1 MSFGEIIV
9 ILIVAILVLGP
20 DKLPE
25 AIVQIAKILKAL
37 KRNIDDAKS
46 SIEKEVR
53 INDLKEEAKKYK
65 DEFSSANENIR
76 KKLSF
81 EEFDDLK
88 RDILDKTKVDLTF
101 DSRENSTPSPNEQ
114 NPNENQK
121 PKLNPFENQKPKLNP
136 FENQKPKLN
145 PFENQEKVEK

>member
-1 MSFGEIIV
+1 EIIV
-9 ILIVAILVLGP
+9 ILVVAILVLGP

-25 AIVQIAKILKAL
+25 AIVQIAKILKAV

-46 SIEKEVR
+46 SIEKEIR

-65 DEFSSANENIR
+65 DEFSSTNENIR

-101 DSRENSTPSPNEQ
+101 DSRDDKVKNNLSGQNLNTEEKPNLS
-114 NPNENQK
+114 
-121 PKLNPFENQKPKLNP
+121 KLETQDKT
-136 FENQKPKLN
+136 
-145 PFENQEKVEK
+145 EK

>member
-1 MSFGEIIV
+1 SFGEIIV

-121 PKLNPFENQKPKLNP
+121 PKLNPFENQ
-136 FENQKPKLN
+136 
-145 PFENQEKVEK
+145 EKVEK

>member
-1 MSFGEIIV
+1 V

-121 PKLNPFENQKPKLNP
+121 PE
-136 FENQKPKLN
+136 LN

>member
-101 DSRENSTPSPNEQ
+101 DSRENSTPSPNGQ
-114 NPNENQK
+114 NPN
-121 PKLNPFENQKPKLNP
+121 
-136 FENQKPKLN
+136 ENQKPKLN

>member
-9 ILIVAILVLGP
+9 ILVVAILVLGP

-25 AIVQIAKILKAL
+25 AIIQIAKILKAV

-46 SIEKEVR
+46 SIEKEIR

-65 DEFSSANENIR
+65 DEFSSTNENIR

-101 DSRENSTPSPNEQ
+101 DSRDDKVKNNLSGQNLNTEEKPNLS
-114 NPNENQK
+114 
-121 PKLNPFENQKPKLNP
+121 KLETQDKNGKIN
-136 FENQKPKLN
+136 
-145 PFENQEKVEK
+145 V

>member
-1 MSFGEIIV
+1 

-46 SIEKEVR
+46 SIEKEIR

-121 PKLNPFENQKPKLNP
+121 PKLNPFENQ
-136 FENQKPKLN
+136 
-145 PFENQEKVEK
+145 EKVEK

>member
-9 ILIVAILVLGP
+9 ILVVAILVLGP

-25 AIVQIAKILKAL
+25 AIVQIAKILKAV

-46 SIEKEVR
+46 SIEKEIR
-53 INDLKEEAKKYK
+53 IDDLKEEAKKYK
-65 DEFSSANENIR
+65 DEFSSTNENIR

-101 DSRENSTPSPNEQ
+101 DSRDDKVKNNLSGQNLNTEEKPNLS
-114 NPNENQK
+114 
-121 PKLNPFENQKPKLNP
+121 KLETQDKNGKIN
-136 FENQKPKLN
+136 
-145 PFENQEKVEK
+145 V

>member
-46 SIEKEVR
+46 SIEKEIR

-121 PKLNPFENQKPKLNP
+121 PKLNPFENQ
-136 FENQKPKLN
+136 
-145 PFENQEKVEK
+145 EKAEK

>member
-25 AIVQIAKILKAL
+25 AIVQIAKVLKAL

-46 SIEKEVR
+46 SIEKEIR

-121 PKLNPFENQKPKLNP
+121 PKLNPFENQ
-136 FENQKPKLN
+136 
-145 PFENQEKVEK
+145 EKVEK

>member
-9 ILIVAILVLGP
+9 ILVVAILVLGP

-25 AIVQIAKILKAL
+25 AIVQIAKILKAV

-46 SIEKEVR
+46 SIEKEIR

-65 DEFSSANENIR
+65 DEFSSTNENIH

-101 DSRENSTPSPNEQ
+101 DSRDDKVKNNLSGQNLNTEEKPNLS
-114 NPNENQK
+114 
-121 PKLNPFENQKPKLNP
+121 KLETQDKNGKIN
-136 FENQKPKLN
+136 
-145 PFENQEKVEK
+145 V

>member
-9 ILIVAILVLGP
+9 ILVVAILVLGP

-25 AIVQIAKILKAL
+25 AIVQIAKILKAI
-37 KRNIDDAKS
+37 KHNIDDAKS
-46 SIEKEVR
+46 SIEKEIR
-53 INDLKEEAKKYK
+53 IIDLKEEAKKYK
-65 DEFSSANENIR
+65 DEFSSTNENIR

-101 DSRENSTPSPNEQ
+101 DSKDNNTKNNLSGQNLNTEEKPNLS
-114 NPNENQK
+114 
-121 PKLNPFENQKPKLNP
+121 KLKAQDKNGKIN
-136 FENQKPKLN
+136 
-145 PFENQEKVEK
+145 V

>member
-9 ILIVAILVLGP
+9 ILVVAILVLGP

-25 AIVQIAKILKAL
+25 AIVQIAKILKAV

-46 SIEKEVR
+46 SIEKEIR

-65 DEFSSANENIR
+65 DEFSSTNENIR

-101 DSRENSTPSPNEQ
+101 DSKDDNVKNNLSGQNLNTEEKPNLS
-114 NPNENQK
+114 
-121 PKLNPFENQKPKLNP
+121 KLKAQDKT
-136 FENQKPKLN
+136 
-145 PFENQEKVEK
+145 EK

>member
-9 ILIVAILVLGP
+9 ILVVAILVLGP

-25 AIVQIAKILKAL
+25 AIVQIAKILKAI
-37 KRNIDDAKS
+37 KHNIDDAKS
-46 SIEKEVR
+46 SIEKEIR
-53 INDLKEEAKKYK
+53 IIDLKEEAKKYK
-65 DEFSSANENIR
+65 DEFSSTNENIR

-101 DSRENSTPSPNEQ
+101 DSKDDNVKNNLSGQNLNTEEKPNLS
-114 NPNENQK
+114 
-121 PKLNPFENQKPKLNP
+121 KLKAQDKT
-136 FENQKPKLN
+136 
-145 PFENQEKVEK
+145 EK

>member
-1 MSFGEIIV
+1 MIV

-46 SIEKEVR
+46 SIEKEIR

-121 PKLNPFENQKPKLNP
+121 PKLNPFENQ
-136 FENQKPKLN
+136 
-145 PFENQEKVEK
+145 EKVEK

>member
-9 ILIVAILVLGP
+9 ILVVAILVLGP

-25 AIVQIAKILKAL
+25 AIVQIAKILKAV

-46 SIEKEVR
+46 SIEKEIR

-65 DEFSSANENIR
+65 DEFSSTNENIR

-88 RDILDKTKVDLTF
+88 RDILDKTNVDLTF
-101 DSRENSTPSPNEQ
+101 DSRDDNTKNNLSGQNLNTEEKPNLS
-114 NPNENQK
+114 
-121 PKLNPFENQKPKLNP
+121 KLETQDKT
-136 FENQKPKLN
+136 
-145 PFENQEKVEK
+145 EK

>member
-9 ILIVAILVLGP
+9 ILVVAILVLGP

-25 AIVQIAKILKAL
+25 AIVQIAKILKAV

-46 SIEKEVR
+46 SIEKEIR

-65 DEFSSANENIR
+65 DEFSSTNENIR

-81 EEFDDLK
+81 EEFDDFK

-101 DSRENSTPSPNEQ
+101 DSRDDKVKNNLSGQNLNTEEKPNLS
-114 NPNENQK
+114 
-121 PKLNPFENQKPKLNP
+121 KLETQDKNGKIN
-136 FENQKPKLN
+136 
-145 PFENQEKVEK
+145 V

>member
-9 ILIVAILVLGP
+9 ILVVAILVLGP

-25 AIVQIAKILKAL
+25 AIVQIAKILKAV

-46 SIEKEVR
+46 SIEKEIR

-65 DEFSSANENIR
+65 DEFSSINENIR

-101 DSRENSTPSPNEQ
+101 DSRDDNIKNNLSGQNLNTEEKPNLTRLETQ
-114 NPNENQK
+114 DK
-121 PKLNPFENQKPKLNP
+121 T
-136 FENQKPKLN
+136 
-145 PFENQEKVEK
+145 EK

>member
-65 DEFSSANENIR
+65 DEFSSTNENIR

-88 RDILDKTKVDLTF
+88 RDILDKTEVDLTF

-121 PKLNPFENQKPKLNP
+121 PKLNPFENQ
-136 FENQKPKLN
+136 
-145 PFENQEKVEK
+145 EKVEK

>member
-1 MSFGEIIV
+1 EIIV
-9 ILIVAILVLGP
+9 ILVIAILVLGP

-25 AIVQIAKILKAL
+25 AIVQIAKILKAV

-46 SIEKEVR
+46 SIEKEIR

-65 DEFSSANENIR
+65 DEFSSTNENIR

-101 DSRENSTPSPNEQ
+101 DSRDDKVKNNLSGQNLNTEEKPNLS
-114 NPNENQK
+114 
-121 PKLNPFENQKPKLNP
+121 KLETQDKNGKIN
-136 FENQKPKLN
+136 
-145 PFENQEKVEK
+145 V

>member
-9 ILIVAILVLGP
+9 ILVVAILVLGP

-25 AIVQIAKILKAL
+25 AIVQIAKILKAV

-46 SIEKEVR
+46 SIEKEIR

-65 DEFSSANENIR
+65 DDFSSTNENIR

-101 DSRENSTPSPNEQ
+101 DSRDDNVKNNLSGQNLNTEEKPNLS
-114 NPNENQK
+114 
-121 PKLNPFENQKPKLNP
+121 KLETQDKT
-136 FENQKPKLN
+136 
-145 PFENQEKVEK
+145 EK

>member
-46 SIEKEVR
+46 SIEKEIR

-121 PKLNPFENQKPKLNP
+121 PKV
-136 FENQKPKLN
+136 N

>member
-9 ILIVAILVLGP
+9 ILVVAILVLGS

-25 AIVQIAKILKAL
+25 AIVQIAKILKAV

-46 SIEKEVR
+46 SIEKEIR

-65 DEFSSANENIR
+65 DEFSSTNENIR

-101 DSRENSTPSPNEQ
+101 DSRDDNTKNNLSGQNLNTEEKPNLS
-114 NPNENQK
+114 
-121 PKLNPFENQKPKLNP
+121 KLETQDKT
-136 FENQKPKLN
+136 
-145 PFENQEKVEK
+145 EK

>member
-9 ILIVAILVLGP
+9 ILVVAILVLGP

-25 AIVQIAKILKAL
+25 AIVQIAKILKAV

-46 SIEKEVR
+46 SIEKEIR
-53 INDLKEEAKKYK
+53 ISDLKEEAKKYK
-65 DEFSSANENIR
+65 DEFSSTNENIR

-101 DSRENSTPSPNEQ
+101 DSRDDNVKNNLSGQNLNTEEKPNLT
-114 NPNENQK
+114 
-121 PKLNPFENQKPKLNP
+121 KLETQDKT
-136 FENQKPKLN
+136 
-145 PFENQEKVEK
+145 EK

>member
-9 ILIVAILVLGP
+9 ILVVAILVLGP

-25 AIVQIAKILKAL
+25 AIVQIAKILKAV

-46 SIEKEVR
+46 SIEKEIR

-65 DEFSSANENIR
+65 DEFSSTNENIR

-81 EEFDDLK
+81 EEFDNLK

-101 DSRENSTPSPNEQ
+101 DSRDDKVKNNLSGQNLNTEEKPNLS
-114 NPNENQK
+114 
-121 PKLNPFENQKPKLNP
+121 KLETQDKT
-136 FENQKPKLN
+136 
-145 PFENQEKVEK
+145 EK

>member
-9 ILIVAILVLGP
+9 ILVVAILVLGP

-25 AIVQIAKILKAL
+25 AIVQIAKILKAV
-37 KRNIDDAKS
+37 KRNIDDTKS
-46 SIEKEVR
+46 SIEKEIR

-65 DEFSSANENIR
+65 DEFSSTNENIR

-101 DSRENSTPSPNEQ
+101 DSRDDNTKNNLSGQNLNTEEKPNLS
-114 NPNENQK
+114 
-121 PKLNPFENQKPKLNP
+121 KLETQDKT
-136 FENQKPKLN
+136 
-145 PFENQEKVEK
+145 EK

>member
-9 ILIVAILVLGP
+9 ILVVAILVLGP

-25 AIVQIAKILKAL
+25 VIVQIAKILKAV

-46 SIEKEVR
+46 SIEKEIR

-65 DEFSSANENIR
+65 DEFSSTNENIR

-101 DSRENSTPSPNEQ
+101 DSRDDKVKNNLSGQNLNTEEKPNLTRLETQ
-114 NPNENQK
+114 DK
-121 PKLNPFENQKPKLNP
+121 T
-136 FENQKPKLN
+136 
-145 PFENQEKVEK
+145 EK

>member
-25 AIVQIAKILKAL
+25 AIVQITKILKAL

-121 PKLNPFENQKPKLNP
+121 PKLNPFENQ
-136 FENQKPKLN
+136 
-145 PFENQEKVEK
+145 EKVEK

>member
-9 ILIVAILVLGP
+9 ILVVAILVLGP

-25 AIVQIAKILKAL
+25 AIVQIAKILKAV

-46 SIEKEVR
+46 SIEKEIR

-65 DEFSSANENIR
+65 DEFSSTNENIR

-101 DSRENSTPSPNEQ
+101 DSRDDNVKNNLSGQNLNTEEKPNLS
-114 NPNENQK
+114 
-121 PKLNPFENQKPKLNP
+121 KLETQDKT
-136 FENQKPKLN
+136 
-145 PFENQEKVEK
+145 EKKCLKN

>member
-9 ILIVAILVLGP
+9 ILVVAILVLGP

-25 AIVQIAKILKAL
+25 AIVQIAKILKAV

-46 SIEKEVR
+46 SIEKEIR
-53 INDLKEEAKKYK
+53 INDLKEEVKKYK
-65 DEFSSANENIR
+65 DEFSSTNENIR

-101 DSRENSTPSPNEQ
+101 DSRDDNIKNNLSGQNLNTEEKPNLS
-114 NPNENQK
+114 
-121 PKLNPFENQKPKLNP
+121 KLETQDKT
-136 FENQKPKLN
+136 
-145 PFENQEKVEK
+145 EK

>member
-121 PKLNPFENQKPKLNP
+121 PKLNPFENR
-136 FENQKPKLN
+136 
-145 PFENQEKVEK
+145 EKVEK

>member
-9 ILIVAILVLGP
+9 ILVVAILVLGP

-25 AIVQIAKILKAL
+25 AIVQIAKILKAV

-46 SIEKEVR
+46 SIEKEIR

-65 DEFSSANENIR
+65 DEFSSTNENIR

-88 RDILDKTKVDLTF
+88 RDILDKTKVDLIF
-101 DSRENSTPSPNEQ
+101 DSRDDKVKNNLSGQNLNTEEKPNLTRLETQ
-114 NPNENQK
+114 DK
-121 PKLNPFENQKPKLNP
+121 T
-136 FENQKPKLN
+136 
-145 PFENQEKVEK
+145 EK

>member
-9 ILIVAILVLGP
+9 ILVVAILVLGP

-25 AIVQIAKILKAL
+25 AIVQIAKILKAV

-46 SIEKEVR
+46 SIEKEIR

-65 DEFSSANENIR
+65 DEFSSTNENIR

-88 RDILDKTKVDLTF
+88 RDILDKTKVDLIF
-101 DSRENSTPSPNEQ
+101 DSRDDNTKNNLSGQNLNTEEKPNLS
-114 NPNENQK
+114 
-121 PKLNPFENQKPKLNP
+121 KLETQDKT
-136 FENQKPKLN
+136 
-145 PFENQEKVEK
+145 EK